1 VSDAPEAGSGR
12 PVHELAESGMSAGE
26 LLAHAYA
33 MEAEAAERYSELADQ
48 MAMHNN
54 HEVAEVFAKLATIEQ
69 KHAEQLAERAGELGA
84 ARRAPWDYR
93 WLDPESPE
101 AVPLAE
107 VHYLMTAHHA
117 LRLALHNELRAE
129 AFYHVMVERAD
140 SDEVRALAEEFVA
153 EEQEHVALVRHWLN
167 KFPEPPAG
175 WDEDQDPPV
184 GK

>member
-1 VSDAPEAGSGR
+1 
-12 PVHELAESGMSAGE
+12 MSAGE

-33 MEAEAAERYSELADQ
+33 MEAEAAERYAELSHQ

-54 HEVAEVFAKLATIEQ
+54 HEVAEVFTKLAAIEQ
-69 KHAEQLAERAGELGA
+69 KHAEQLAGRAGEQ
-84 ARRAPWDYR
+84 RSPWDYR

-101 AVPLAE
+101 AVPVAD

-117 LRLALHNELRAE
+117 LKLALHNELRAE
-129 AFYHVMVERAD
+129 AFYRLMAERAG
-140 SDEVRALAEEFVA
+140 SDEVRELAQQFVA

-167 KFPEPPAG
+167 QYPEPPAG
-175 WDEDQDPPV
+175 WDEDPDPAV